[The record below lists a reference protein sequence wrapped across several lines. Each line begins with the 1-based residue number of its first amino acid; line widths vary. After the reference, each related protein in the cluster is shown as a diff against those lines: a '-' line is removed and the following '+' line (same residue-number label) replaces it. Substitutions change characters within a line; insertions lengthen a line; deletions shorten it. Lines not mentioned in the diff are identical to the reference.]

1 MALVPLNQY
10 TVRMENGGNSS
21 DSGTKSE
28 VLVRKIIGAQLAR
41 GETLLEGLRFTDP
54 RHGDVQ
60 ADFLILIPEVGVAV
74 LEVKGGV
81 VSYENG
87 QWLTTSKGTSRR
99 ISPIEQARKAKHALR
114 RFLDRSPEWHNGL
127 IRTQWFVVMPFTEVT
142 GDMGAEGA
150 REQLLGSSD
159 LDDLL
164 PRIRASLG
172 STLNNDPRPSADD
185 LDLALTLLLRTQHT
199 SLPGDSASV
208 GTKVKKKNWAVISVV
223 AAVIAALAVVGFV
236 TQNFTPSS
244 SAECNPNYEPCIPIA
259 PDLSCSDIQMEVRII
274 GDDPYGLD
282 RDGDG
287 FGCEIY
293 K

>member
-1 MALVPLNQY
+1 
-10 TVRMENGGNSS
+10 MENGGNSS

-54 RHGDVQ
+54 RHGDVE

-81 VSYENG
+81 VSYTNG

-99 ISPIEQARKAKHALR
+99 ISPIEQARRAKHALR
-114 RFLDRSPEWHNGL
+114 RFLDRSPEWHSGL
-127 IRTQWFVVMPFTEVT
+127 IRTQWFLVMPFTEVT

-150 REQLLGSSD
+150 REQLLGASD

-164 PRIRASLG
+164 PRIRRSLG
-172 STLNNDPRPSADD
+172 STLNNDPLPSADD
-185 LDLALTLLLRTQHT
+185 LDLALTLLLRTQHV
-199 SLPGDSASV
+199 SLPSGSPSV
-208 GTKVKKKNWAVISVV
+208 GTRTKKKNWTIVAVGAV
-223 AAVIAALAVVGFV
+223 AIAVLALVGFV
-236 TQNFTPSS
+236 TQKSS
-244 SAECNPNYEPCIPIA
+244 SSSTQCNPNYEPCIPIA
-259 PDLSCSDIQMEVRII
+259 PDLSCSDIQEKVQII

-293 K
+293 E

>member
-1 MALVPLNQY
+1 V
-10 TVRMENGGNSS
+10 
-21 DSGTKSE
+21 
-28 VLVRKIIGAQLAR
+28 
-41 GETLLEGLRFTDP
+41 
-54 RHGDVQ
+54 
-60 ADFLILIPEVGVAV
+60 IPEMGVAV

-87 QWLTTSKGTSRR
+87 QWLTTNKGTSRR

-150 REQLLGSSD
+150 REQLLGASD

-172 STLNNDPRPSADD
+172 STLNNDPLPSADD
-185 LDLALTLLLRTQHT
+185 LDLALTLLLRTQHA
-199 SLPGDSASV
+199 SLPSGSGSV
-208 GTKVKKKNWAVISVV
+208 GSKMKRKNWALISVG
-223 AAVIAALAVVGFV
+223 AAVIATLAVIGFV
-236 TQNFTPSS
+236 TQNSPSS
-244 SAECNPNYEPCIPIA
+244 SSTQCNPNYEPCIPIA
-259 PDLSCSDIQMEVRII
+259 PDLSCSDIQMKVRVI

-293 K
+293 E

>member
-1 MALVPLNQY
+1 
-10 TVRMENGGNSS
+10 MENGGNSS
-21 DSGTKSE
+21 DPGTKSE
-28 VLVRKIIGAQLAR
+28 VLVRRIIGEQLAR
-41 GETLLEGLRFTDP
+41 GETLLEGMRFTDP
-54 RHGDVQ
+54 RHGDVE

-87 QWLTTSKGTSRR
+87 QWLTTNKGTSRR

-127 IRTQWFVVMPFTEVT
+127 IRAQWFVVMPFTEVS

-150 REQLLGSSD
+150 REQLLGASD

-172 STLNNDPRPSADD
+172 STLNNDPLPSADD
-185 LDLALTLLLRTQHT
+185 LDLALTLLLRTQHA
-199 SLPGDSASV
+199 SLPSVSAAAGS
-208 GTKVKKKNWAVISVV
+208 KMKKKNWAIIAVGG
-223 AAVIAALAVVGFV
+223 AVIAALAVVGLV
-236 TQNFTPSS
+236 AQNSPSS
-244 SAECNPNYEPCIPIA
+244 SSTECNPNYEPCIPIA
-259 PDLSCSDIQMEVRII
+259 PDLSCSDIQEKVRII

-293 K
+293 E

>member
-1 MALVPLNQY
+1 
-10 TVRMENGGNSS
+10 MENGGNSS
-21 DSGTKSE
+21 DSATKSE
-28 VLVRKIIGAQLAR
+28 VLVRKLIGAQLAR

-54 RHGDVQ
+54 RHGDVE

-81 VSYENG
+81 VSYTNG
-87 QWLTTSKGTSRR
+87 QWLTTNKGTSRR

-114 RFLDRSPEWHNGL
+114 RFLDRSPEWHSGL

-150 REQLLGSSD
+150 REQLLGGSD

-172 STLNNDPRPSADD
+172 STLNNDPRPSAED

-199 SLPGDSASV
+199 PLPSGNALVGNRTRKRNSALIGV
-208 GTKVKKKNWAVISVV
+208 GAVVV
-223 AAVIAALAVVGFV
+223 AALALVGFV
-236 TQNFTPSS
+236 IQNSS
-244 SAECNPNYEPCIPIA
+244 SSSSTQCNPNYEPCIPIA

-293 K
+293 E

>member
-1 MALVPLNQY
+1 
-10 TVRMENGGNSS
+10 MENGGNSS

-41 GETLLEGLRFTDP
+41 GETLLEGPRFTDP
-54 RHGDVQ
+54 RHGDVE
-60 ADFLILIPEVGVAV
+60 ADFLILIPEMGVAV

-87 QWLTTSKGTSRR
+87 QWLTTTKGSSRR

-127 IRTQWFVVMPFTEVT
+127 IRTQWFVVMPFTEVS

-150 REQLLGSSD
+150 REQLLGASD

-164 PRIRASLG
+164 PRIRQSLG

-199 SLPGDSASV
+199 PVPSDSASV
-208 GTKVKKKNWAVISVV
+208 GTRTRKKNWTIVAVV
-223 AAVIAALAVVGFV
+223 AVVVAVLALVGFV
-236 TQNFTPSS
+236 TQNSS
-244 SAECNPNYEPCIPIA
+244 SSSSTQCNPNYEPCIPIA
-259 PDLSCSDIQMEVRII
+259 PDLSCSDIQMRVQII

-293 K
+293 Q

>member
-1 MALVPLNQY
+1 
-10 TVRMENGGNSS
+10 METGGNSS

-41 GETLLEGLRFTDP
+41 GETLLEGPRFTDP
-54 RHGDVQ
+54 RHGDVE
-60 ADFLILIPEVGVAV
+60 ADFLILIPEMGVAV

-87 QWLTTSKGTSRR
+87 QWLTTTKGSSRR

-150 REQLLGSSD
+150 REQLLGASD

-164 PRIRASLG
+164 PRIRQSLG
-172 STLNNDPRPSADD
+172 STLNNDPPPSADD
-185 LDLALTLLLRTQHT
+185 LDLALTLLLRKQHT
-199 SLPGDSASV
+199 SVPSGSASV
-208 GTKVKKKNWAVISVV
+208 GTRTRKKNWTIIAVV
-223 AAVIAALAVVGFV
+223 AVVVAVLALVGFV
-236 TQNFTPSS
+236 TQNSS
-244 SAECNPNYEPCIPIA
+244 SSSSTQCNPNYEPCIPIA
-259 PDLSCSDIQMEVRII
+259 PDLSCSEIQMRVQIV
-274 GDDPYGLD
+274 GDDPYELD

-293 K
+293 E

>member
-1 MALVPLNQY
+1 
-10 TVRMENGGNSS
+10 MENGGNSS

-41 GETLLEGLRFTDP
+41 GETLLEGPRFTDP
-54 RHGDVQ
+54 RHGDVE
-60 ADFLILIPEVGVAV
+60 ADFLILIPEMGVAV

-87 QWLTTSKGTSRR
+87 QWLTTTKGSSRR

-127 IRTQWFVVMPFTEVT
+127 IRTQWFVVMPFTEVS

-150 REQLLGSSD
+150 REQLLGASD

-164 PRIRASLG
+164 PRIRQSLG

-199 SLPGDSASV
+199 SVPSDSATV
-208 GTKVKKKNWAVISVV
+208 GTRTRKKNWTIVAVV
-223 AAVIAALAVVGFV
+223 AVVVAVLALVGFV
-236 TQNFTPSS
+236 TQNSS
-244 SAECNPNYEPCIPIA
+244 SSSSTQCNPNYEPCIPIA
-259 PDLSCSDIQMEVRII
+259 PDLSCSEIQMRVQII
-274 GDDPYGLD
+274 GDDPYELD

-293 K
+293 Q

>member
-1 MALVPLNQY
+1 MD
-10 TVRMENGGNSS
+10 NGGNSS

-28 VLVRKIIGAQLAR
+28 VLVRKIIGAQLDR

-54 RHGDVQ
+54 KHGDVE

-87 QWLTTSKGTSRR
+87 QWLTNNKGTSRR
-99 ISPIEQARKAKHALR
+99 ISPIEQARNAKHALR

-127 IRTQWFVVMPFTEVT
+127 IRTQWFVVMPFTQVT
-142 GDMGAEGA
+142 GDMGTEGA
-150 REQLLGSSD
+150 REQLLGAAD

-164 PRIRASLG
+164 PRIRHSLG

-199 SLPGDSASV
+199 SLPSDSAAVATS
-208 GTKVKKKNWAVISVV
+208 TKRKNWTIIGVGAV
-223 AAVIAALAVVGFV
+223 VIAVLALVGFV
-236 TQNFTPSS
+236 TQNSS
-244 SAECNPNYEPCIPIA
+244 SSSSTLCSPNYEPCIPIA
-259 PDLSCSDIQMEVRII
+259 PDLSCSEIQEKVRII
-274 GDDPYGLD
+274 GNDPYGLD
-282 RDGDG
+282 PDGDG

-293 K
+293 E